1 MAESGVCSRLEG
13 RMEAMASDPRECR
26 QLAVECL
33 YLAQQATS
41 DSVRQDYTALA
52 HTWMELAHVF
62 ESENDL
68 LKNLSAT
75 GWNVV
80 PLKPRWPIK
89 LRAS

>member
-1 MAESGVCSRLEG
+1 MPG
-13 RMEAMASDPRECR
+13 DPRECR

-41 DSVRQDYTALA
+41 DSGRQDYTALA
-52 HTWMELAHVF
+52 HTWIELAHVF
-62 ESENDL
+62 ESDDAL
-68 LKNLSAT
+68 LKNLSAA

-80 PLKPRWPIK
+80 PLESRWPIK

>member
-1 MAESGVCSRLEG
+1 MP
-13 RMEAMASDPRECR
+13 SDPRECR

-41 DSVRQDYTALA
+41 DSGRQDYTVLA

-62 ESENDL
+62 ESGFNVRRQCLDEC
-68 LKNLSAT
+68 LSVD
-75 GWNVV
+75 GSSVV
-80 PLKPRWPIK
+80 PLQPRWPIK

>member
-13 RMEAMASDPRECR
+13 RMEVPSDPRECR
-26 QLAVECL
+26 KLAVECL
-33 YLAQQATS
+33 YLAQRATS

-62 ESENDL
+62 ESDNAL
-68 LKNLSAT
+68 LKNLSAA

-80 PLKPRWPIK
+80 PLEPRWPIK

>member
-1 MAESGVCSRLEG
+1 MAAMSG
-13 RMEAMASDPRECR
+13 DHREFR

-52 HTWMELAHVF
+52 HKWMELAHVF
-62 ESENDL
+62 ESDNAL
-68 LKNLSAT
+68 HKSLSAA

-80 PLKPRWPIK
+80 PLAPRWTIN
-89 LRAS
+89 

>member
-1 MAESGVCSRLEG
+1 MSG
-13 RMEAMASDPRECR
+13 DPRECR

-41 DSVRQDYTALA
+41 HSVRQDYTALA
-52 HTWMELAHVF
+52 HKWMELVDVF
-62 ESENDL
+62 ESDNAL
-68 LKNLSAT
+68 LKSLSAA

-80 PLKPRWPIK
+80 TLEPRWPIK